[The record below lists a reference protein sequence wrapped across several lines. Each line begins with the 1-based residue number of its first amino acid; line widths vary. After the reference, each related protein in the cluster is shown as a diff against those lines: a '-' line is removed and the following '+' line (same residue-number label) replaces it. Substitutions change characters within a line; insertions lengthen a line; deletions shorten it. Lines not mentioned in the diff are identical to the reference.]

1 MLVIIRF
8 FLYDVK
14 HVDTMCLENLLDGLA
29 AAAVV
34 PLGHK

>member
-14 HVDTMCLENLLDGLA
+14 HVDTC
-29 AAAVV
+29 V
-34 PLGHK
+34 

>member
-14 HVDTMCLENLLDGLA
+14 HVVTS
-29 AAAVV
+29 V
-34 PLGHK
+34 